1 MKIRVQERHME
12 DSDAL
17 REYIISKAEHLE
29 RFFDKIISVEV
40 TLDVEKERR
49 ITQIFAHLIN
59 KKIVKA
65 SAQSDDMYTSID
77 QALDKIERQLKKY
90 NDKIKDKGNGSTIR
104 KQGLSGDSSDPSSD
118 DQDEGPEII
127 QTDIYF
133 KKPMS
138 PEEAAM
144 QLDSYNRDFLVFI
157 DAATDKLSIIY
168 NRDDGKY
175 GLIEPQ
181 I

>member
-1 MKIRVQERHME
+1 MD

-17 REYIISKAEHLE
+17 RDYIISKAERLE
-29 RFFDKIISVEV
+29 KFFDGIISMEV

-49 ITQIFAHLIN
+49 IAKIYAHLIH
-59 KKIVKA
+59 KKIIKA

-77 QALDKIERQLKKY
+77 QALDKIERQLKKF
-90 NDKIKDKGNGSTIR
+90 NDKIKDKGRGDTIR
-104 KQGLSGDSSDPSSD
+104 KQMTGDPIEDESEPKD
-118 DQDEGPEII
+118 DKPEII

-144 QLDSYNRDFLVFI
+144 QLDSYSQDFLVFLNSI
-157 DAATDKLSIIY
+157 SDKLSIIY
-168 NRDDGKY
+168 HREDGRY